1 MHGWD
6 TWWGGGGMWLGP
18 LWMIVWLAVL
28 LAVIVA
34 MVRWRSEK
42 RWRRRQASAR
52 RARYSNATHAGR
64 LTATKDIADR

>member
-28 LAVIVA
+28 VAVIVA
-34 MVRWRSEK
+34 MVRWLSEK
-42 RWRRRQASAR
+42 DGGGDRPCAAR
-52 RARYSNATHAGR
+52 AIFSISATHAGR
-64 LTATKDIADR
+64 LTATNT